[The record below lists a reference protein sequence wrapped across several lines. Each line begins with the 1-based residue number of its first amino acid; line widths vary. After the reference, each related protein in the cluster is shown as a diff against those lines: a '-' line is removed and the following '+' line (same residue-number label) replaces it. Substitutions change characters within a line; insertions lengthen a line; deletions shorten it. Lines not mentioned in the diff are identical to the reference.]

1 MLFLMIINLNY
12 FFIFIY
18 FWLRWV
24 FVTAHGFSLVMVRG
38 RSSLLQWE
46 RFLIAMASLTVEH
59 RP

>member
-24 FVTAHGFSLVMVRG
+24 FVTAHGLSLVMARG
-38 RSSLLQWE
+38 RSSSLQWE
-46 RFLIAMASLTVEH
+46 RFLIAMASLAVEH
-59 RP
+59 GL